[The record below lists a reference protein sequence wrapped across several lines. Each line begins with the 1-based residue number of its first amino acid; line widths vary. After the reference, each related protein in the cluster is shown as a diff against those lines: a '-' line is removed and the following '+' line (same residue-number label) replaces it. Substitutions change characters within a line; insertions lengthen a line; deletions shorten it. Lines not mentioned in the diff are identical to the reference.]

1 LEALRTTLQGEG
13 IDLYVSALKKQVW
26 DVLDKAGMIG
36 MLGSDRIF
44 ATDRE
49 AVSIIRADSIG
60 QGRSLELQEKMGKS
74 GVAT

>member
-1 LEALRTTLQGEG
+1 
-13 IDLYVSALKKQVW
+13 LYVSAIKKQVW

-49 AVSIIRADSIG
+49 AVSIIRTDPVG
-60 QGRSLELQEKMGKS
+60 QDRSLELQEQKGKS